1 MKWEDV
7 VRPHGIKRSGLTWY
21 KKGREYR
28 DDSYDH
34 RYISERLPGGRRLIM
49 FFYKGKPQRY
59 EIELHVFYGDGD
71 SECYADIGVCRTFN
85 QAAQIAAEW
94 FALKRLKGEL

>member
-28 DDSYDH
+28 DNKYDH
-34 RYISERLPGGRRLIM
+34 QYVSERLPGGRRIVM
-49 FFYKGKPQRY
+49 YFYAGKNKEY
-59 EIELHVFYGDGD
+59 KVELCSIYGDGGIKTR
-71 SECYADIGVCRTFN
+71 YIIGVWGSFN
-85 QAAQIAAEW
+85 NAARHAAEW

>member
-28 DDSYDH
+28 DDAYDH
-34 RYISERLPGGRRLIM
+34 RYVSERLPGSRRLIM
-49 FFYKGKPQRY
+49 FFYKGKHKRY
-59 EIELHVFYGDGD
+59 EIELHNFYNGE
-71 SECYADIGVCRTFN
+71 SECYSVAGVCSTFN
-85 QAAQIAAEW
+85 QPARGAVDW
-94 FALKRLKGEL
+94 FTTKRLHGEI

>member
-28 DDSYDH
+28 DDAYDH
-34 RYISERLPGGRRLIM
+34 RYVSEWLPGSRRLIM
-49 FFYKGKPQRY
+49 FFYKGKHKRY
-59 EIELHVFYGDGD
+59 EVELHNFYHGEL
-71 SECYADIGVCRTFN
+71 ECYCDIGVWGSFN
-85 QAAQIAAEW
+85 NAARYAAEW